1 MATTDEQYIQ
11 KIYDSQKQSAL
22 NTLKSAYDNNVSS
35 VDAAKQTTDST
46 AYDAKR
52 EAAGNAAITR
62 QRLNE
67 TFAANGLNTGA
78 VGQANLAL
86 LNQRSANLKDIEAQ
100 RLAAQAEYDRQKA
113 QLTQA
118 YQTEVKNAV
127 LDNDAARAEAL
138 YNLYKQ
144 QTSRARSY
152 SGGGSSA
159 SGLFSDD
166 GIADSQSGDISSSG
180 GSSAS
185 TRDAEINAAQKILFA
200 MKDNGSITD
209 TEYLLASA
217 NLPFVGAQAAAKAK
231 RASRS

>member
-86 LNQRSANLKDIEAQ
+86 LNQRSANLNDIEAQ

-159 SGLFSDD
+159 SDLFSDD
-166 GIADSQSGDISSSG
+166 AIADSQSGNISSGG

-217 NLPFVGAQAAAKAK
+217 NLPFASAQAAAKAK

>member
-35 VDAAKQTTDST
+35 LDASKQTTDST

-78 VGQANLAL
+78 AGQANLAL
-86 LNQRSANLKDIEAQ
+86 LNQRSANLNDIETQ

-144 QTSRARSY
+144 QTSRASSY
-152 SGGGSSA
+152 SGGGSST
-159 SGLFSDD
+159 SDLFSDD
-166 GIADSQSGDISSSG
+166 GIADSQSGDRSSG
-180 GSSAS
+180 GGSG
-185 TRDAEINAAQKILFA
+185 TTTKDAEINAARQILVA
-200 MKDNGSITD
+200 MRENGSITD

-217 NLPFVGAQAAAKAK
+217 NLPFAGAQAAAKAK
-231 RASRS
+231 RASGS

>member
-35 VDAAKQTTDST
+35 LDAAKQTTDST

-67 TFAANGLNTGA
+67 TFAANGLNTGVA
-78 VGQANLAL
+78 GQANLAL
-86 LNQRSANLKDIEAQ
+86 LNQRSANLNDIEAQ

-113 QLTQA
+113 QLTQT
-118 YQTEVKNAV
+118 YQTEVKNAI

-144 QTSRARSY
+144 QTSSTGSYYSDGRS
-152 SGGGSSA
+152 SDSA
-159 SGLFSDD
+159 DFSDD
-166 GIADSQSGDISSSG
+166 PVEVNNDSSV
-180 GSSAS
+180 S
-185 TRDAEINAAQKILFA
+185 TPPTKDEVKAAQNILYT
-200 MKDNGSITD
+200 MKENGSITD

-217 NLPFVGAQAAAKAK
+217 NLPFAGAQAAAKAK
-231 RASRS
+231 RASGS

>member
-86 LNQRSANLKDIEAQ
+86 LNQRSANLNDIEAQ

-152 SGGGSSA
+152 PGGGSSA

-166 GIADSQSGDISSSG
+166 AIVDSQSGDASSGG
-180 GSSAS
+180 GSSAT
-185 TRDAEINAAQKILFA
+185 TRDAEIDAAQKILFA

-217 NLPFVGAQAAAKAK
+217 NLPFASAQAAAKAK